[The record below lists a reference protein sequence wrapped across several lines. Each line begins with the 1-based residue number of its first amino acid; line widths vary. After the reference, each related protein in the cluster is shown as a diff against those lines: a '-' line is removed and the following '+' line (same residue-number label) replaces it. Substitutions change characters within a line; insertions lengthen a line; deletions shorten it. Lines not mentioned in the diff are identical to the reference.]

1 MIESFVKDESGQGL
15 VEYVLITM
23 LIAVLLIGMLQIL
36 GGSLDSRLRTISGQI
51 DAA

>member
-1 MIESFVKDESGQGL
+1 MVENFIRDESGQGL

-36 GGSLDSRLRTISGQI
+36 GGSLDSRLTAISSQI